1 MLYVAYGSNMNIEQM
16 KYRCPDAK
24 VIGTGIIPHYM
35 LMFRG
40 RAESAV
46 ATIQKDVYAEKDKN
60 VGVPVVVWEISP
72 RDERSLDIYEG
83 YPRLYVKKNINVL
96 MSSGETLEAM
106 VYIMNSGYKS
116 GLPSENYFN
125 TILEGYFDNELD
137 VEYLFSRLEA
147 AKGFLGWNGNNS

>member
-1 MLYVAYGSNMNIEQM
+1 MLYVAYGSNMNVDQM

-24 VIGTGIIPHYM
+24 VIGTGIIPQYM

-46 ATIQKDVYAEKDKN
+46 ATIQKDLYAEKGN
-60 VGVPVVVWEISP
+60 NTGVPVVVWDISP
-72 RDERSLDIYEG
+72 RDEKSLDIYEG
-83 YPRLYVKKNINVL
+83 YPRLYIKKNINVL
-96 MSSGETLEAM
+96 MSSGKTVEAM

-125 TILEGYFDNELD
+125 TILEGYFDNDLD
-137 VEYLFSRLEA
+137 TEYLFKQFEK
-147 AKGFLGWNGNNS
+147 AKDFLRWNGNS